1 MGGFLRQHIS
11 VVLLSVFLHGSVLAL
26 LVYAE
31 RFTVRTPIARQIA
44 IEATVVDESLIQR
57 EMERLDRLEQE
68 EVRRQQEQERLARE
82 RAEAARSELE
92 TEQRRLEAVRQQQQ
106 EEQRQREN
114 EARESQLRIADLQRQ
129 REQEERLAREEQ
141 ERRKEA
147 EQERRL
153 EEERI
158 ARVRAQEEERRRQEE
173 QEAARQAALEA
184 ELQQAL
190 AAEDE
195 RLHAEEAGLL
205 DEYIRLIENRIQQNW
220 IRPASAVP
228 GLECVVNVTQIPSGD
243 VIDVRIGQCNGDEA
257 VVRSIEAA
265 VIRAS
270 PLPRPPVPAL
280 FERNLQVVFHPE
292 A

>member
-1 MGGFLRQHIS
+1 MGDLKIINFALI
-11 VVLLSVFLHGSVLAL
+11 VVAL
-26 LVYAE
+26 
-31 RFTVRTPIARQIA
+31 FKHPGARD
-44 IEATVVDESLIQR
+44 T
-57 EMERLDRLEQE
+57 
-68 EVRRQQEQERLARE
+68 QQ
-82 RAEAARSELE
+82 
-92 TEQRRLEAVRQQQQ
+92 
-106 EEQRQREN
+106 
-114 EARESQLRIADLQRQ
+114 
-129 REQEERLAREEQ
+129 
-141 ERRKEA
+141 
-147 EQERRL
+147 
-153 EEERI
+153 
-158 ARVRAQEEERRRQEE
+158 
-173 QEAARQAALEA
+173 
-184 ELQQAL
+184 

>member
-1 MGGFLRQHIS
+1 MGGFLRQHTG
-11 VVLLSVFLHGSVLAL
+11 VVLLSVLLHGSVLAL

-31 RFTVRTPIARQIA
+31 RFTERTPIARRIA

-57 EMERLDRLEQE
+57 EIERLDRLEQE
-68 EVRRQQEQERLARE
+68 EVRRQQERERLARE
-82 RAEAARSELE
+82 QAEAARGELE
-92 TEQRRLEAVRQQQQ
+92 AEQRRLEAAREQQQ
-106 EEQRQREN
+106 EEQQQREN
-114 EARESQLRIADLQRQ
+114 ETREAQLRIADLQRQ

-147 EQERRL
+147 ERERRL

-158 ARVRAQEEERRRQEE
+158 ARVRAQEEELRRQEE
-173 QEAARQAALEA
+173 QEVAHQAALEA

-228 GLECVVNVTQIPSGD
+228 GLECIVNVTQIPSGD
-243 VIDVRIGQCNGDEA
+243 VIDVRIGRCNGDEA
-257 VVRSIEAA
+257 VIRSIEAA

-270 PLPRPPVPAL
+270 PLPRPPIPAL

>member
-1 MGGFLRQHIS
+1 MGGFLRQHTS
-11 VVLLSVFLHGSVLAL
+11 VILLSVLLHGSVLAL

-31 RFTVRTPIARQIA
+31 RFTERTPIARQIA

-57 EMERLDRLEQE
+57 EIERLDRLEQE
-68 EVRRQQEQERLARE
+68 EVRRQQERERLARE
-82 RAEAARSELE
+82 QAEAARGELE
-92 TEQRRLEAVRQQQQ
+92 AEQRRLEAAREQQQ
-106 EEQRQREN
+106 EEQQQREN
-114 EARESQLRIADLQRQ
+114 EAREAQLRIADLQRQ

-147 EQERRL
+147 ERERRL

-173 QEAARQAALEA
+173 QEVAHQAALEA

-228 GLECVVNVTQIPSGD
+228 GLECIVNVTQIPSGD
-243 VIDVRIGQCNGDEA
+243 VIDVRIGRCNGDEA
-257 VVRSIEAA
+257 VIRSIEAA

-270 PLPRPPVPAL
+270 PLPRPPIPAL

>member
-1 MGGFLRQHIS
+1 MGGFLRQHVS

-31 RFTVRTPIARQIA
+31 RFTERTPIARRIA

-57 EMERLDRLEQE
+57 EIERLDRLEQE
-68 EVRRQQEQERLARE
+68 EVRRQQERERLARE
-82 RAEAARSELE
+82 QAEAARGELE
-92 TEQRRLEAVRQQQQ
+92 AEQRRLEAAREQQQ
-106 EEQRQREN
+106 EEQQQREN
-114 EARESQLRIADLQRQ
+114 ETREAQLRIADLQRQ

-147 EQERRL
+147 ERERRL

-158 ARVRAQEEERRRQEE
+158 ARVRAREEERRRQEE
-173 QEAARQAALEA
+173 QEVAHQAALEA

-195 RLHAEEAGLL
+195 RLHAEEVGLL

-228 GLECVVNVTQIPSGD
+228 GLECIVNVTQIPSGD
-243 VIDVRIGQCNGDEA
+243 VIDVRIDRCNGDEA
-257 VVRSIEAA
+257 VIRSIEAA

-270 PLPRPPVPAL
+270 PLPRPPIPAL

>member
-1 MGGFLRQHIS
+1 M
-11 VVLLSVFLHGSVLAL
+11 
-26 LVYAE
+26 
-31 RFTVRTPIARQIA
+31 
-44 IEATVVDESLIQR
+44 
-57 EMERLDRLEQE
+57 
-68 EVRRQQEQERLARE
+68 
-82 RAEAARSELE
+82 
-92 TEQRRLEAVRQQQQ
+92 
-106 EEQRQREN
+106 
-114 EARESQLRIADLQRQ
+114 
-129 REQEERLAREEQ
+129 
-141 ERRKEA
+141 
-147 EQERRL
+147 

-184 ELQQAL
+184 ELQRAL

-220 IRPASAVP
+220 IRPASAAP

-270 PLPRPPVPAL
+270 PLPRPPIPAL